1 MPVRPLMLGAPLLAV
16 ALSACSSITPITIS
30 LPKGETHVGTAW
42 TNTYTGTFS
51 AGPCQGSFNGPLER
65 PEVIIAMQC
74 VGRRGTGMGVR
85 DGSTFVGGTV
95 ALNNGTTA
103 TISGPGLTPS
113 TTSFPRF
120 LRPEQAAGRQR
131 SRTIR
136 RSPPRARRSVSGWSR
151 ASSPEPSDRTALHH
165 KAAPARSVR
174 APIGLQRMAPA
185 SCRSARPAI

>member
-103 TISGPGLTPS
+103 TISRAGPNPVYHLIP
-113 TTSFPRF
+113 P
-120 LRPEQAAGRQR
+120 LP
-131 SRTIR
+131 
-136 RSPPRARRSVSGWSR
+136 PPRASR
-151 ASSPEPSDRTALHH
+151 GAAETPDDPSIASASPAL
-165 KAAPARSVR
+165 R
-174 APIGLQRMAPA
+174 
-185 SCRSARPAI
+185 